1 MEIVLFRHGSA
12 EEKSLEKS
20 DWDRELT
27 QEGKEKV
34 REAAKLLKHRLS
46 GEVNIS
52 IWSSPMAR
60 AVQTAEIL
68 SEVLGTDKASL
79 HECIA
84 SGDFKAFSEELKE
97 EEPSGIL
104 IAAGHA
110 PSLDEWC
117 ECMTGTLVK
126 LDKSGAALIQME
138 SMKTLKG
145 KLVWVLGKNGLKE
158 F

>member
-46 GEVNIS
+46 AEVNIS

-97 EEPSGIL
+97 AEPSGIL

>member
-46 GEVNIS
+46 AEVNIS

-68 SEVLGTDKASL
+68 SEVLGTEKASL

-84 SGDFKAFSEELKE
+84 SGDFKVFSEELKE
-97 EEPSGIL
+97 AEPSGIL

-110 PSLDEWC
+110 PTLDEWC